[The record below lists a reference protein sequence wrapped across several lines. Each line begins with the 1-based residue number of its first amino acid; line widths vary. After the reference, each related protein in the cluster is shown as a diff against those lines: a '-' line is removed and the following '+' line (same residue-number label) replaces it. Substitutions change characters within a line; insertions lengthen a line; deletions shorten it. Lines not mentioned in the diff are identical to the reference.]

1 MGMTSNAQERV
12 FDLLSSMTPRDR
24 KLMLGLVAFFS
35 LVFVGGSLWLMSS
48 KLSTLNGHIA
58 DREEKLHLIH
68 VLAIDHA
75 EALGEAEE
83 IEEALKANAGTDL
96 SSFLEQAAGKSGIE
110 EKLDQVKEKTTATDG
125 VVQEKV
131 YAVKL
136 TKLTLDEL
144 TSFLYEVETAR
155 YPLKVHTFKVKSR
168 KSGDSRVLNVD
179 MDIAS
184 YKVLEEVEG

>member
-1 MGMTSNAQERV
+1 MGMTSNAQERL

-24 KLMLGLVAFFS
+24 KLLLGLVAFFS
-35 LVFVGGSLWLMSS
+35 LIFVSGSLWLMSS
-48 KLSTLNGHIA
+48 KLGSLNGQIA

-68 VLAIDHA
+68 VLAVDHA
-75 EALGEAEE
+75 EALGQAEE
-83 IEEALKANAGTDL
+83 IEEALKANADTDL

-110 EKLDQVKEKTTATDG
+110 EKLNQVKEKTTATDG

-136 TKLTLDEL
+136 SKLRLDEL

-155 YPLKVHTFKVKSR
+155 YPLKIHTFKVKSR
-168 KSGDSRVLNVD
+168 KSGDSRVLTVD